1 MSDSPWSK
9 PDEPDDVGDVGD
21 ATIGERSLGPP
32 SSSLPNVPDITP
44 AAGTPLPDADA
55 DADAPAPPPAP
66 EGTAVMPVVSA
77 DPTTVQP
84 TTPPARPSAEQ
95 PLADDPVS
103 TEPRY
108 VVADRV
114 PWYRTIDD
122 RARAGIA
129 IGLVA
134 LVAVIGIVWAATR
147 GSDDGATLVT
157 DGSTTVPGQFG
168 TDLDTSTTDLAI
180 LPLDSTTT
188 LPETTLPETTT
199 TTVAATTT
207 IAPTTTTTTLPAT
220 TTTTLPATTTTTLPA
235 TTTTTTLP
243 PPPEVVVPGST
254 STTAQIIQAS
264 PGLGELDRLM
274 SSVGF
279 YAELNALT
287 VPYTLLAPSNEALA
301 GLDLPSDPEA
311 VRDILRRHLTTDGR
325 LGSLEILVRTELT
338 MLDGST
344 LSVDAANDTVGG
356 AAIIV
361 ADKGGADTD
370 QILHVID
377 AVVTG

>member
-1 MSDSPWSK
+1 
-9 PDEPDDVGDVGD
+9 
-21 ATIGERSLGPP
+21 
-32 SSSLPNVPDITP
+32 
-44 AAGTPLPDADA
+44 
-55 DADAPAPPPAP
+55 
-66 EGTAVMPVVSA
+66 MPVVSA

-180 LPLDSTTT
+180 LPLDSTTTLPETTLPETTTTEIT